1 MAFGA
6 PNMTDP
12 NLRTLNKF
20 NKLKKSMNATE
31 LLTLDKLNKTALEIK
46 TSLYR
51 QAYYNLYVEKFRQ
64 SQQKLLSMMQVELV
78 VYDETETFRES
89 NDIQFNYP
97 YSDRKQIIG
106 TYKLKFENEATSDT
120 MFYINNIKMYKSA
133 VCLELPFYN

>member
-6 PNMTDP
+6 PTMTDP

-20 NKLKKSMNATE
+20 NKLKKNMTATE

>member
-1 MAFGA
+1 
-6 PNMTDP
+6 MTDP

-31 LLTLDKLNKTALEIK
+31 LLTLDKLNKTTLEIK

>member
-106 TYKLKFENEATSDT
+106 TYKLKFENEATKDS
-120 MFYINNIKMYKSA
+120 MYYINNIKMYKSA

>member
-1 MAFGA
+1 
-6 PNMTDP
+6 MTDP

>member
-20 NKLKKSMNATE
+20 NKLKKNMTATE

-64 SQQKLLSMMQVELV
+64 S
-78 VYDETETFRES
+78 
-89 NDIQFNYP
+89 
-97 YSDRKQIIG
+97 
-106 TYKLKFENEATSDT
+106 
-120 MFYINNIKMYKSA
+120 
-133 VCLELPFYN
+133 

>member
-31 LLTLDKLNKTALEIK
+31 LLTLDKLNKTTLEIK

-106 TYKLKFENEATSDT
+106 TYKLKFENEATKDS

>member
-6 PNMTDP
+6 PTMKDP

-20 NKLKKSMNATE
+20 NKLKKNMTATE

>member
-1 MAFGA
+1 MK
-6 PNMTDP
+6 DP

-20 NKLKKSMNATE
+20 NKLKKNMTATE

>member
-106 TYKLKFENEATSDT
+106 TYKLKFENEATKDS

>member
-6 PNMTDP
+6 PTMKDP

-20 NKLKKSMNATE
+20 NKLKKNMTATE
-31 LLTLDKLNKTALEIK
+31 LLALDKLNKTALEIK

>member
-1 MAFGA
+1 
-6 PNMTDP
+6 MTDP

-20 NKLKKSMNATE
+20 NKLKKNMTATE